1 MKDKKRIIIILGL
14 FLIISFSGCTEN
26 GDSSYNTEV
35 DDSKYVFIEI
45 YDGFSIKNPNVGNFD
60 IYKSDYSR
68 YDDDLYIEIKNFH
81 ETTADNKYVSV
92 EVTDYDF
99 YQPTKYVI
107 KVSGNIEF
115 EGDQTIESISSIYLD
130 MTVRDSTG
138 KLIGDDK
145 IDLEIENHQS
155 IPFTTQVIIRSD

>member
-1 MKDKKRIIIILGL
+1 MNDKKMIILILGV
-14 FLIISFSGCTEN
+14 FLIILFSGCTEN
-26 GDSSYNTEV
+26 GDSGYNTGV

-45 YDGFSIKNPNVGNFD
+45 NDAFSIKNPNVGNFD

-81 ETTADNKYVSV
+81 ETTDDNKYVSV
-92 EVTDYDF
+92 EITDYDF

-107 KVSGNIEF
+107 KASGNIEF
-115 EGDQTIESISSIYLD
+115 EGDPTIKSISSIYLD

-145 IDLEIENHQS
+145 INLEIENHQI
-155 IPFTTQVIIRSD
+155 IPFTTQVIIKSD